1 MRAGSAHREGH
12 GMGGRLL
19 RRVRRHRVAVRSW
32 VARAQDFCERK
43 TSPIW
48 WTRRR
53 KRRRTSPGLQRPDK
67 QREHLAEAC
76 RAAAAQPVSVSLA
89 WEAGRRKVGFEKPS
103 EEASTVAA
111 SELRGI
117 SLVHAL
123 TRLSSDHPTFELL

>member
-1 MRAGSAHREGH
+1 MTGIDLEYTSTIETG
-12 GMGGRLL
+12 LSC
-19 RRVRRHRVAVRSW
+19 RRTTTE
-32 VARAQDFCERK
+32 CCKK
-43 TSPIW
+43 T
-48 WTRRR
+48 WT
-53 KRRRTSPGLQRPDK
+53 KRRTSPGLQRPDK

-123 TRLSSDHPTFELL
+123 TRLSSDHPT